1 MSVNLYSQLIQRI
14 FEEKYRKSAT
24 EVPFERDDI
33 IRTARSLEL
42 RLPKNVG
49 DLIYSFRF
57 RASMPSAIERTA
69 PPGYR
74 WLIELAGR
82 GKYLFRLRRLEES
95 QIVPNP
101 QMAETKVPD
110 STPGVVALY
119 ALSDEQALL
128 AKVRYNQLIDLFT
141 GIVCYSLQ
149 NHLRTSVSGYGQ
161 VETDEIYVGVDRR
174 GVHYTIPVQA
184 KGGRDRLSVVQIEQ
198 DVAVCHTKF
207 PELVCRPVGA
217 QFMAGDLIPLFEFEN
232 TKAGVVIAAEKHYRL
247 VPPEEVSVED
257 LRLYRSRLAE

>member
-1 MSVNLYSQLIQRI
+1 VPPNLYSRLVERI
-14 FEEKYRKSAT
+14 FEEKYRETAT
-24 EVPFERDDI
+24 EVAFERDDI
-33 IRTARSLEL
+33 IRSARVLQL

-57 RASMPSAIERTA
+57 RTAMPSAIEKTA
-69 PPGYR
+69 PAGYR

-82 GKYLFRLRRLEES
+82 GKYVFRLRRIEES
-95 QIVPNP
+95 DIVPNP
-101 QMAETKVPD
+101 KMSETKVPD
-110 STPGVVALY
+110 ATPGVVALY

-141 GIVCYSLQ
+141 GVVCYSLQ

-174 GVHYTIPVQA
+174 GIHYAIPVQA

-198 DVAVCHTKF
+198 DIAVCLAKF
-207 PELVCRPVGA
+207 PDLVCRPIGA
-217 QFMAGDLIPLFEFEN
+217 QFMTGDLIALFEFEH

-247 VPPEEVSVED
+247 VPPEDFTVDD